1 VALTPPPG
9 HPRFPGLDGVRALAA
24 IAVLAFHASEFSGAE
39 RARWWGPLADRL
51 AISVPVFFVV
61 SGFVLYRPFLAGHAG
76 LGPRPSLRRYTK
88 ARVLRIVPGYWLAM
102 TLLAIYPGLTGVFT
116 SDWWRYFAFAQIYSL
131 RTEPLG
137 LPPAWT
143 LDVEVVF
150 YAALPLLAL
159 LAARRPLE
167 RAAAGRPLRHDV
179 ASKIHLLGLG
189 GLILA
194 STAFRVW
201 GTRADPGS
209 ALTVWPPALIG
220 WFAGGMLLA
229 TLSVRRQAAGHPTGE
244 GPGGPRAG
252 TACWV
257 AAALGAI
264 ALAAWVPSQ
273 LFPPQEPALR
283 LAFENLA
290 YIAIAVLV
298 VAPAVGVIGRG
309 GPPAR
314 VLAFR
319 PLQLI
324 GVISYGVYLW
334 HYPII
339 QTLHDHGLGDSGTLS
354 TLGLAAAAL
363 AIASLAATLSYVAV
377 ERPAMRLRRRTSGP
391 GRPGVGPDV
400 LDRLNSVP
408 ADPEWADDLADLR
421 ADVPEDPWDR

>member
-76 LGPRPSLRRYTK
+76 LAPRPKLRRY
-88 ARVLRIVPGYWLAM
+88 AEGRILRIVPGYWVAM

-116 SDWWRYFAFAQIYSL
+116 GDWWRYYGFAQIYSL

-143 LDVEVVF
+143 LGVEVVF

-159 LAARRPLE
+159 LAARRPLD
-167 RAAAGRPLRHDV
+167 RSDAGGPLMHDAASRTH
-179 ASKIHLLGLG
+179 ILGLT

-201 GTRADPGS
+201 GMRVGAGS
-209 ALTVWPPALIG
+209 TLTIWPPALIG

-229 TLSVRRQAAGHPTGE
+229 TLSVRRQAAGQPTGE
-244 GPGGPRAG
+244 GPGGPRAA
-252 TACWV
+252 TACWI
-257 AAALGAI
+257 AAGLGAI
-264 ALAAWVPSQ
+264 ALALWLPNQ

-309 GPPAR
+309 GIPTR

-339 QTLHDHGLGDSGTLS
+339 QTLHEHGLGDSGTLS
-354 TLGLAAAAL
+354 TLGLAVAGL
-363 AIASLAATLSYVAV
+363 AIASLAATLSYVLV
-377 ERPAMRLRRRTSGP
+377 ERPAMRLR
-391 GRPGVGPDV
+391 
-400 LDRLNSVP
+400 
-408 ADPEWADDLADLR
+408 
-421 ADVPEDPWDR
+421 